1 MNIIF
6 LFNALVFGGES
17 NPSNHERFFD
27 GLADVSG
34 ICFFNLDVVVVFD
47 VFCNAMVE
55 KTQRLRVVKLKRVGL
70 CEEGCNIGT
79 KK

>member
-1 MNIIF
+1 MALQMF
-6 LFNALVFGGES
+6 LGFV
-17 NPSNHERFFD
+17 
-27 GLADVSG
+27 
-34 ICFFNLDVVVVFD
+34 FFNLDVVVVFD

-79 KK
+79 KKWGSFQKSHDSHYPIIFIYTPPEN

>member
-1 MNIIF
+1 MLWYLEENRILQITSVF
-6 LFNALVFGGES
+6 LMALQMFLGFV
-17 NPSNHERFFD
+17 
-27 GLADVSG
+27 
-34 ICFFNLDVVVVFD
+34 FFNLDVVVVFD